1 MNLQP
6 PALEA
11 ALAKAN
17 EVSDHYNLTHLT
29 GNDPMRL
36 VDHILDSCSALGVGQ
51 VNIYDTDIPYTDS
64 AVYSMCVMKNDGSS
78 DIVLARGLNHCWRR
92 YTVCKELFHMLIDRE
107 EYRNLD
113 VFTHTESVSVDFKL
127 DDSSPEPAVA
137 AEFLAEIA
145 TMEFM
150 FPYKAR
156 ETILA
161 QGTPPDFKAIAI
173 QYRLPQ
179 ILVDRYLS
187 KLRMDPL
194 RAFSR
199 RA

>member
-6 PALEA
+6 AALEA
-11 ALAKAN
+11 ALAQAN
-17 EVSDHYNLTHLT
+17 EVSDHYNLNHLT
-29 GNDPMRL
+29 GHDPMRV
-36 VDHILDSCSALGVGQ
+36 VDYILDSCAALGVGP
-51 VNIYDTDIPYTDS
+51 VSIYEADIPYEQS
-64 AVYSMCVMKNDGSS
+64 AVYSMVVMNNDGSS
-78 DIVLARGLNHCWRR
+78 DIVLARDLNHCWRR
-92 YTVCKELFHMLIDRE
+92 YTVCKELFHILIDRE
-107 EYRNLD
+107 EYRNID

-137 AEFLAEIA
+137 AEMLCEIA

-150 FPYKAR
+150 FPYRAR
-156 ETILA
+156 ELILGSA
-161 QGTPPDFKAIAI
+161 QPPDYRAIAI
-173 QYRLPQ
+173 QYRIPQ

-194 RAFSR
+194 KAFSR